1 MKKINTLSRLVIRI
15 GQDTLSFA
23 VIDNDSE
30 NQIIFEPYVVR
41 SGISMAANLRE
52 AFAKS
57 DLLMAGY
64 EKVHAVV
71 DSPVVLIPT
80 AELNEGTITK
90 DDNENANFAP
100 LGGLQWAYDTY
111 NHTISDAKNHVVL
124 SHELP
129 ELGATALFSINKD
142 LKLVIDDH
150 FSDVRISPLMSSV
163 WRYLYHRG
171 FQSAGR
177 KLFVYRHS
185 GMTDIF
191 AYDHG
196 RFKFANSYRTRT
208 AADTAYFILAVW
220 DQLGFDSKR
229 DEIHIAGFDTEKYEL
244 RTELSRFVE
253 TVVAINPSAEF
264 NRAPITRIKGLPF
277 DMMTLFVKK

>member
-15 GQDTLSFA
+15 GKDTLSFS

-52 AFAKS
+52 AFTKS

-64 EKVHAVV
+64 EKVHAIV

-80 AELNEGTITK
+80 AELNEGRK
-90 DDNENANFAP
+90 NEDDSDDENDNEGVAS
-100 LGGLQWAYDTY
+100 LLTDTY

-124 SHELP
+124 SHELT

-142 LKLVIDDH
+142 LKLVVDDH

-163 WRYLYHRG
+163 WRYLYHRD
-171 FQSAGR
+171 FQSAAR
-177 KLFVYRHS
+177 KLFVYRHE

-191 AYDHG
+191 AYDHE

-220 DQLGFDSKR
+220 NQLGFDSKR
-229 DEIHIAGFDTEKYEL
+229 DEIHLAGFDAEKDEL